1 MSLLTDRQR
10 REEAKAARY
19 EKARTKLDAMGKVL
33 AHWMEG
39 LTAQASAERLE
50 LGERT
55 VKRYRAFL
63 ELATGRGVDAGA
75 RKRGG

>member
-1 MSLLTDRQR
+1 MSALTDRQR

-19 EKARTKLDAMGKVL
+19 EKARGKLQHLEKAL

-39 LTAQASAERLE
+39 LSARDSAERLE
-50 LGERT
+50 LSLRT
-55 VKRYRAFL
+55 VERYRQLL
-63 ELATGRGVDAGA
+63 ELSTGRGVDAGT